1 MMTSSRERNK
11 QTNKRR
17 KNRVAKP
24 STAKNE
30 DFLYLFSPQE
40 GKGLQAAFSSQR
52 CMINRVTID
61 LQTFTEI
68 KKELRPY
75 LFINRLQSTQNK
87 ITEQ

>member
-1 MMTSSRERNK
+1 MMTSSRETNK
-11 QTNKRR
+11 QTKEG

-87 ITEQ
+87 ITKQ